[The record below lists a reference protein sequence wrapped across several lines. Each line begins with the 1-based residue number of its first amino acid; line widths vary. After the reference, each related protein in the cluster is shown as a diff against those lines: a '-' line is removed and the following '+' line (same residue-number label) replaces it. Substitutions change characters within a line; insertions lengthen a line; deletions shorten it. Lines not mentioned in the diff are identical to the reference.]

1 MTTEK
6 GPILTG
12 PDIPVVKDDPAELE
26 PIQDAASQARPS
38 RDVKMLSDVKLRVTI
53 ELGRAKLLVRNVLNM
68 RKGNV
73 IQLDK
78 LAGETVDVFVNDVFL
93 ARGEIVVIAD
103 MLAVRLTTAIA
114 EPGEEEEVP
123 DTEGKGDGS

>member
-12 PDIPVVKDDPAELE
+12 RDIPVVKDDPAELE
-26 PIQDAASQARPS
+26 PIQDAMSQARPS
-38 RDVKMLSDVKLRVTI
+38 RDVKMLSDVKLRVTV

-78 LAGETVDVFVNDVFL
+78 LAGEMVDIFVNDVFL

-103 MLAVRLTTAIA
+103 MLAVRLTTIAA
-114 EPGEEEEVP
+114 EPGEEEQVP
-123 DTEGKGDGS
+123 DTEG

>member
-1 MTTEK
+1 LTTEK

-26 PIQDAASQARPS
+26 PIQDATSQARPS
-38 RDVKMLSDVKLRVTI
+38 RDVKMLSDVKLRVTV

-68 RKGNV
+68 RKGAV

-103 MLAVRLTTAIA
+103 MLAVRLTTIAA
-114 EPGEEEEVP
+114 EPGEEEQVQ